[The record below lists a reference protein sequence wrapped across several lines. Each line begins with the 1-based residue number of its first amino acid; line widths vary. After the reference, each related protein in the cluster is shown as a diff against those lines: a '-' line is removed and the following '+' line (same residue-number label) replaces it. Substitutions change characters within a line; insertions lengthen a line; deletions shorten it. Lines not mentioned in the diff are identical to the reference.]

1 MIYHMKSPIMTSHK
15 GVRVLTRG
23 RVFTVVLE
31 ASSVFCAGMYVVI
44 RPGTR
49 KRTTP

>member
-1 MIYHMKSPIMTSHK
+1 MIYHMKSPIMISNP
-15 GVRVLTRG
+15 GVRVLTRVS
-23 RVFTVVLE
+23 VFTVVLE
-31 ASSVFCAGMYVVI
+31 ASCMFCAGMYVVI